1 MLKPAP
7 VPPAIEAACLRHDG
21 RRFPRVFSRLPAARC
36 SLLIRRVVPLLLAT
50 CFLISAGCGHY
61 QLGTGSTPSFRTLYV
76 EPVANKTLL
85 PQSQPLVSTRLRE
98 SFARDAR
105 VQVTP
110 SADTADATLMVVIN
124 DYHRDIAAVREGD
137 TGLARK
143 FNVTLGATCT
153 LRDNRTGKAMFE
165 NRPISAVREVFTDS
179 GQLQAEYQILP
190 LLAEALATKVVHAA
204 LDVW

>member
-1 MLKPAP
+1 MNLNRQ
-7 VPPAIEAACLRHDG
+7 VVGRCLRTILFVLRPDG
-21 RRFPRVFSRLPAARC
+21 FGIADQRAPLARTLSRC
-36 SLLIRRVVPLLLAT
+36 VLLAGLMIT
-50 CFLISAGCGHY
+50 VGCANY

-76 EPVANKTLL
+76 EPVANRTLL

-98 SFARDAR
+98 SFARDGRIQLTNSVGA
-105 VQVTP
+105 
-110 SADTADATLMVVIN
+110 AEATLVLVIN

-153 LRDNRTGKAMFE
+153 LRDNRTGQPIFE
-165 NRPISAVREVFTDS
+165 NRPISVVREVFTDS
-179 GQLQAEYQILP
+179 GQLQAEYQTLP
-190 LLAEALATKVVHAA
+190 LLADALASKVVHTA